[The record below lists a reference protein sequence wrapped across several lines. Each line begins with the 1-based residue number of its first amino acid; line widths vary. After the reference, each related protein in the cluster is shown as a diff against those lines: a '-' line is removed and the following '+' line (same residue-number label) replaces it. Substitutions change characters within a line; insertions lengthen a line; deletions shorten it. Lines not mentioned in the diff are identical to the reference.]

1 MSGVLGVFSFEEEE
15 IEVFPLLY
23 YGLYALQHRG
33 QAAVGIG
40 TIDSEGNTD
49 VHKNN
54 GLISENFG
62 KGLITHMEGSKGV
75 GFVKYKFRNQTLP
88 SMPIVREDNLLV
100 IEGSI
105 ETESFDVN
113 ECIQV
118 LNGDI
123 HEIKSYFESIVGK
136 FVLVFMNK
144 DRFIA
149 LKNQDGIKPLSIGKY
164 GSAMIASSE
173 TSAIETVGG
182 TIIRELQPGELFF
195 HTKEQTFSYYL
206 SNELEA
212 TENLDAFEF
221 VYTAR
226 PDSILDGVNVYEARH
241 RLGEMLWHEDQMDQ
255 GIVIGAPDS
264 GIIASLG
271 YAKAS
276 GLPYQE
282 GFVRNRYVGRTF
294 IETSQLDRERGLQ
307 IKLTPIRHN
316 VSNRN
321 VILVDDSIVRG
332 STIKRTVKSLK
343 DVGAKSVHVR
353 IASPPVVHD
362 ESDTIDIP
370 DKSELI
376 AYNHSVEEMVD
387 IIGCDSLRYI
397 SLDGFHR
404 AIGRNQMYEPYFQN

>member
-1 MSGVLGVFSFEEEE
+1 MSGVLGVFSFDEDE

-62 KGLITHMEGSKGV
+62 KGLITHMEGSKGL

-88 SMPIVREDNLLV
+88 SMPIVRGDNLLV

-113 ECIQV
+113 ECIEV

-123 HEIKSYFESIVGK
+123 NEIKSYFESIVGK

-144 DRFIA
+144 NRFIA

-164 GSAMIASSE
+164 RSAMIASSE

-195 HTKEQTFSYYL
+195 HTQDQTFSYYL
-206 SNELEA
+206 SNKLEA
-212 TENLDAFEF
+212 TENVDAFEF
-221 VYTAR
+221 IYTAR

-241 RLGEMLWHEDQMDQ
+241 RLGEMLWHEDQMDH

-294 IETSQLDRERGLQ
+294 IETNQLDRERGLQ

-321 VILVDDSIVRG
+321 VILGDDSIVRG

-353 IASPPVVHD
+353 IASPPVTHD

-376 AYNHSVEEMVD
+376 AYNHSVEEMID

-404 AIGRNQMYEPYFQN
+404 AIGRNQMYEPYFQD